1 AVAELFP
8 VHLSR
13 SGAEKNVVVDISHVT
28 DVGHV
33 SSEKTQIADENV
45 ESRVGEGMAEVSGV
59 VGSDA
64 AYVDS
69 DGLIGERFVFAGER
83 VAENGIRHVRS
94 PSGRRQR
101 GCGHPAGHPVFRLF
115 QSQARSGSD
124 RGRVSRSLGTS
135 GPAATKRAGVQ
146 WPPAGC
152 LHEGR

>member
-1 AVAELFP
+1 MLHVGHEFGVFAVAELFP

-83 VAENGIRHVRS
+83 VVENGIRHVRS

-101 GCGHPAGHPVFRLF
+101 GCVHPAGHPVFR
-115 QSQARSGSD
+115 
-124 RGRVSRSLGTS
+124 
-135 GPAATKRAGVQ
+135 
-146 WPPAGC
+146 
-152 LHEGR
+152 